1 MAAVT
6 KLAIINNAL
15 RELNVERI
23 SALTDNCKAAEVM
36 ADIYDIAR
44 VEMLEENPWNFAIG
58 RATLAKDASTPP
70 FKYNNYFVLPS
81 DFIAAIEEFEEEVF
95 EIEGKLLATN
105 ADEIKLVY
113 IKDQQDTSAYSPA
126 FIKAFY
132 LELAVRACFPLGQDK
147 AHKQLLVSL
156 AEAALSKARSFSSQ
170 QDDSDTDIDPISII
184 STRLS

>member
-1 MAAVT
+1 MAAIS

-23 SALTDNCKAAEVM
+23 STLGDDCKQAEVM

-44 VEMLEENPWNFAIG
+44 LEMMEENPWNFAIK
-58 RATLAKDASTPP
+58 RAVLAQDPTDPA
-70 FKYNNYFVLPS
+70 FGWEAAFILPS
-81 DFIAAIEEFEEEVF
+81 DFVYAVAEYDENEFEV
-95 EIEGKLLATN
+95 EGNLLLTN
-105 ADEIKLVY
+105 AEEIKLVY
-113 IKDQQDTSAYSPA
+113 VSDMQDTSKYSPS

-147 AHKQLLVSL
+147 AHKQMLIVL
-156 AEAALSKARSFSSQ
+156 AEAALSKARSFSAQ
-170 QDDSDTDIDPISII
+170 QDDSDADIDPISII